1 MAESDKRCS
10 LKAVQKKMGEK
21 RRFVFSFLTFF
32 VESIKRTIVDRNDDR
47 HELSLFPNR
56 VSGERNRP
64 FICNSL
70 ELGRRET
77 RSRTSGKRRR
87 KKKSES
93 SRIRRLVPF
102 AEARDGPRR
111 ATHDRSNRGFF
122 PRRKPRDRYELVL
135 MSIT

>member
-64 FICNSL
+64 FICNRL

-87 KKKSES
+87 KKKRELADSKTRPLRGGEGWPEES
-93 SRIRRLVPF
+93 
-102 AEARDGPRR
+102 D
-111 ATHDRSNRGFF
+111 TRS
-122 PRRKPRDRYELVL
+122 L
-135 MSIT
+135 